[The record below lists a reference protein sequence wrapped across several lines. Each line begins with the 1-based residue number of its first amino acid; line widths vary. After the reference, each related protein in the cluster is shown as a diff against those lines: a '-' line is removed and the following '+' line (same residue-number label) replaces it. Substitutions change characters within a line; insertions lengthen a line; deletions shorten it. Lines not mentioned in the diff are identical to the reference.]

1 MIKINKIQR
10 IKNKWQFILCF
21 TKTYNYLPP
30 KKVFN
35 FGIFNIHTFPPDGI
49 KLYNKYYKGFL
60 LEYIFKRD
68 DWKKIKIEKPNRPNC
83 W

>member
-1 MIKINKIQR
+1 MNKIQR

-35 FGIFNIHTFPPDGI
+35 FGIFNIHTFSSEGET
-49 KLYNKYYKGFL
+49 LWNKHYKGF
-60 LEYIFKRD
+60 IIQHVFKRN
-68 DWKKIKIEKPNRPNC
+68 DWKKIKKI
-83 W
+83 